1 MILCLGYSPQETE
14 GATDERGDL
23 AGQWPPLEERMGMCV
38 RTIGIG
44 RARVKIGI
52 VNLACNLRRYVWQ
65 EGRKASA

>member
-1 MILCLGYSPQETE
+1 
-14 GATDERGDL
+14 
-23 AGQWPPLEERMGMCV
+23 MCV